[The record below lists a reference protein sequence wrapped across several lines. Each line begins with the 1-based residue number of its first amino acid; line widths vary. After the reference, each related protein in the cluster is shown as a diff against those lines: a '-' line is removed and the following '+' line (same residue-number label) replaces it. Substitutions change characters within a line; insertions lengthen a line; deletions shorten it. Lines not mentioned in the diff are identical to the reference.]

1 MAYGRLPWIG
11 DIWSP
16 THPGAVRGNARCPE
30 GTHVLVI
37 GRDFDHKVLDWVSTV
52 TWAGNIGTIP
62 DRIGYFVPVSFA
74 DRDAPPVRGV

>member
-1 MAYGRLPWIG
+1 MAYGRLPRIG

-16 THPGAVRGNARCPE
+16 THPGAVQGGARCPE

-37 GRDFDHKVLDWVSTV
+37 GREFDRKLHDWVSTV
-52 TWAGNIGTIP
+52 TWAGNVGTIA

-74 DRDAPPVRGV
+74 ECGQ

>member
-1 MAYGRLPWIG
+1 MAYGRLPRVG

-16 THPGAVRGNARCPE
+16 THPGAVWGNARCRE

-37 GRDFDHKVLDWVSTV
+37 GRHFDRKELTWVSTV
-52 TWAGNIGTIP
+52 TWDGNTGTIP

-74 DRDAPPVRGV
+74 VPDAPPVRGA